1 MVLDEGKHL
10 CSDIFDQVV
19 MRAEDLKMMAS
30 SGATSNK
37 GLQSPVSLN
46 MDLYPLQDDEMPG
59 AEGLSQ

>member
-59 AEGLSQ
+59 GEGLSQ